1 MTYKVLSEILM
12 VLHFLWI
19 VFMLYGF
26 VLTIRGLWQP
36 SFWDRWLFRSLHLL
50 GILFVAAMPLLDRL
64 CPLTE
69 WEYQLRSKYDPNAEY
84 SGSFIIDWLE
94 KIIYPDVPL
103 EVVLIPTF
111 LIAGFTFV
119 MYILRPPLKIRGLFR
134 NRM

>member
-1 MTYKVLSEILM
+1 MTFKVLSEILM

-26 VLTIRGLWQP
+26 VLTIRGFWQP
-36 SFWDRWLFRSLHLL
+36 SLWDRWLFRSLHLL

-69 WEYQLRSKYDPNAEY
+69 WEYQSRSKYDPNAEH

-103 EVVLIPTF
+103 AVVLIPTF
-111 LIAGFTFV
+111 LIAGFVVV
-119 MYILRPPLKIRGLFR
+119 MYIARPPEKIRGLFSR
-134 NRM
+134 NI